1 MFMMSLAEGRCLH
14 LEMTPMPFT
23 NMTWITAYVDAN
35 SQSIEP
41 NGLSWEDA
49 FYDLQVALEITWEGD
64 KNDEEGPDLA
74 EWFSDA
80 VRVGVCFG
88 QMGCGL

>member
-1 MFMMSLAEGRCLH
+1 
-14 LEMTPMPFT
+14 
-23 NMTWITAYVDAN
+23 VDAN

-74 EWFSDA
+74 E
-80 VRVGVCFG
+80 
-88 QMGCGL
+88 